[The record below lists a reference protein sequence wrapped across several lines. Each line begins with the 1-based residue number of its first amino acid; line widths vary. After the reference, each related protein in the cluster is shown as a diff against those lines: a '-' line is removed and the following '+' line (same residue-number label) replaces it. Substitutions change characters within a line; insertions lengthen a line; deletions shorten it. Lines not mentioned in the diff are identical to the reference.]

1 MEIGGEV
8 AMKSEKLKVVRGSG
22 NVFRDLGHEK
32 QMPNSS
38 RPSWPL
44 KSSRRSTETV

>member
-1 MEIGGEV
+1 MEIDGDA
-8 AMKSEKLKVVRGSG
+8 AMKNDNLKVVRGSD

-44 KSSRRSTETV
+44 KSSRRLTGTV